1 MKSLSSL
8 PLSRRFSLFLGAIRI
23 IGVAALVVSS
33 VSLAQDDEA
42 KLKLDRWDLPNSPE
56 VDGARKRTTLDEL
69 VRESFWAT
77 APVESQPLDFLAISA
92 GDTEFVAGRVR
103 AWLTVPESG
112 QYSFHVSGD
121 DQVEFWL
128 SDSDRL
134 DGRRLIAKTYQ
145 WTAPNDWEQ
154 GSTQR
159 SRPHTLESGRR
170 YYVEV
175 RWVQWDGPGW
185 FACGWSRGAEGL
197 VTPIPGSWLSRWLP
211 GAEDADSDG
220 LPDSWEAAHGLDPA
234 KATAG
239 DRAEGDRDND
249 GLDNNQERR
258 LGTNPNVADAIGRA
272 GLARLDR
279 WNAIPGAYIFDLHR
293 HLNSRGP
300 LSNPDST
307 NFIESLAV
315 DCAPGERSGQRA
327 RGVLRAPKTGEYTF
341 YVSGDEQSDFWLSD
355 GPSPSRKRRLA
366 YTTVGTGLRSWND
379 HPSQRSSVVQL
390 EAGRDYYFE
399 LWHKED
405 TLGGHFAAAWVLPG
419 SDRPTV
425 IDAAHLGG
433 WLPDSQDG
441 DDDGLP
447 DVWQENHKLNAQDSR
462 AEDRGPFGDPDGDGV
477 ANLQEHAAGTNPRLF
492 DKADAGRHTWEIWHG
507 LEGNDI
513 ASLTSSP
520 RFPAEPDRQAYA
532 AEVDYSELGERYG
545 SRLRG
550 WLVPPVDGA
559 YIFEAAGD
567 NAVEVWISPSESPY
581 EKRPVAE
588 VAFWTQ
594 WRTSRVS
601 TPQTSEPI
609 PLQAGSRYYFE
620 VLHKQG
626 IREDSLSVYW
636 TIPGI
641 GRTIITSEYLLP
653 HQPSQDDGDDDDLP
667 DSWERDRGLDPTV
680 ASGLHGSWGD
690 PDGDGLAN
698 LDEYQRGLDPLK
710 ADADGQPGLVSWEI
724 WRDIPGDILSNLVQD
739 ARFPLQPTARQ
750 WRPRLES
757 PYDVGEQ
764 FGARLRALLVP
775 SRTGLHT
782 FWLTGD
788 NHSQLWLG
796 TTERKFSKRLVGE
809 VTAWVDPGQLDE
821 QGSQRSRAI
830 HLEEGQRYFIE
841 VIYKEKTGQD
851 HGAVYWQP
859 PGSDE
864 RRVIEGAN
872 LAAFTA
878 DPEDLDDDDLP
889 DDWEKRH
896 GIDTASFGLSG
907 GGGDADGDGLTNAD
921 EYSLGTDPTNADTD
935 GDGFTDG
942 EEFFGL
948 KTDPLVA
955 DAGLLDPEV
964 KVGGGSFARASSEW
978 MALGTEAAVLFHR
991 TGTLEYA
998 FDLPTPGVKLLRLDA
1013 RLTGGLL
1020 AGAHATVSLALN
1032 GKSLGEFQI
1041 SSYGGHASSL
1051 AVLTPYLPAGPHR
1064 LHAAILTAHTSITSQ
1079 VDALRVFHPQGTDS
1093 DADGIPDWA
1102 EAHLLRFN
1110 TPSDQPRTSLVS
1122 PYCLEGI
1129 GRLPHWVEV
1138 TSSAA
1143 SAEGNPLAATPGL
1156 LQHWFANVPLDEK
1169 GAPTELTIAAEGGAL
1184 GRKHTIQWA
1193 ALNLFDVENFTLRA
1207 GDSLRL
1213 VASPRQAE
1221 NPEGLEIEIQ
1231 GPASPIV
1238 TASATEIPLVHR
1250 FEAPGA
1256 HTVRV
1261 LNADGE
1267 EMHRSTILAVQADF
1281 GPDFLLYSAKGA
1293 LWVCPDVPSDL
1304 HVEVDSRIDAIEGP
1318 PWPPRG
1324 RQITLY
1330 DSGFG
1335 TRHALARLG
1344 EDGPIVARGTIYVAR
1359 FQNAAHGGHHLLNTL
1374 ADGTQI
1380 VRSTLF
1386 AERLPAGGWIE
1397 VRIIVGGVT
1406 FLDGTTL
1413 ARLTAEDFNAL
1424 GQAYLDFVKPAE
1436 LATATCHTITIF
1448 DAQGRVVA
1456 RW

>member
-1 MKSLSSL
+1 MISPLASIAQDSEAKLLRSSWALPELSESDGSRKRITLEELDRMSFWAAPPQTSL
-8 PLSRRFSLFLGAIRI
+8 PLNSLELASGDSGFIASRVQVL
-23 IGVAALVVSS
+23 
-33 VSLAQDDEA
+33 
-42 KLKLDRWDLPNSPE
+42 
-56 VDGARKRTTLDEL
+56 
-69 VRESFWAT
+69 
-77 APVESQPLDFLAISA
+77 
-92 GDTEFVAGRVR
+92 
-103 AWLTVPESG
+103 LTVPETAE
-112 QYSFHVSGD
+112 YSFSVSGD
-121 DQVEFWL
+121 DQVEFWI
-128 SDSDRL
+128 SDSERL
-134 DGRRLIAKTYQ
+134 EDRRLIAKTFH
-145 WTAPNDWEQ
+145 WTKAEDWKQ
-154 GSTQR
+154 AHTQK
-159 SRPHTLESGRR
+159 SSPLTLESGRR

-175 RWVQWDGPGW
+175 RWVQWDGVGW
-185 FACGWSRGAEGL
+185 FACGWNRGAEGL
-197 VTPIPGSWLSRWLP
+197 TKPIPESWLTRWLP
-211 GAEDADSDG
+211 EPDDADADG
-220 LPDSWEAAHGLDPA
+220 LRDEWEVANGLDPA
-234 KATAG
+234 KATGG

-249 GLDNNQERR
+249 GLDNGQELR
-258 LGTNPNVADAIGRA
+258 LGTNPTVADAIGRA
-272 GLARLDR
+272 GLAQLDR
-279 WNAIPGAYIFDLHR
+279 WNDVSGAYLLDLHR
-293 HLNSRGP
+293 HLRSRASP
-300 LSNPDST
+300 TESDSSK
-307 NFIESLAV
+307 FIETLAI
-315 DCAPGERSGQRA
+315 DCAPGEHYGQRV
-327 RGVLRAPKTGEYTF
+327 RGLLRAPKSGEYTF
-341 YVSGDEQSDFWLSD
+341 YVSGDDQADLWLSD
-355 GPSPSRKRRLA
+355 GPSPFRKRRLA
-366 YTTVGTGLRSWND
+366 FTTVSTGQRSWNE
-379 HPSQRSSVVQL
+379 HPSQRSGIIQL
-390 EAGRDYYFE
+390 DQGRDYYFE
-399 LWHKED
+399 IWHKED
-405 TLGGHFAAAWVLPG
+405 AMGGHFAAAWILPG
-419 SDRPTV
+419 EDHPKV
-425 IDAAHLGG
+425 IEAVHLAG
-433 WLPDSQDG
+433 WSPESQDKN
-441 DDDGLP
+441 DDGLP
-447 DVWQENHKLNAQDSR
+447 DLWQEKNDLKSVETR
-462 AEDRGPFGDPDGDGV
+462 AADHGQFGDPDGDGFS
-477 ANLQEHAAGTNPRLF
+477 NSQEHAAGTNPHNF
-492 DKADAGRHTWEIWHG
+492 DKPASGRLTWEIWHE

-513 ASLTSSP
+513 ASLTASP
-520 RFPAEPDRQAYA
+520 RFPAEPHRQAYA
-532 AEVDYSELGERYG
+532 ADVDYSELGERYG

-559 YIFEAAGD
+559 YIFEASGD
-567 NAVEVWISPSESPY
+567 NAVEVWLSPSESPY
-581 EKRPVAE
+581 EKRVVAE
-588 VAFWTQ
+588 VSFWTQ
-594 WRTSRVS
+594 WRTSRAS
-601 TPQTSEPI
+601 TPQTSEPVA
-609 PLQAGSRYYFE
+609 LRAGSRYYFE

-636 TIPGI
+636 SIPGI
-641 GRTIITSEYLLP
+641 GRTIITGEYLVP
-653 HQPSQDDGDDDDLP
+653 HEPSQDDGDDDDLP
-667 DSWERDRGLDPTV
+667 DLWERDRGLNPTL
-680 ASGLHGSWGD
+680 ASGLHGAWGD

-698 LDEYQRGLDPLK
+698 LLEYQRGLDPLK
-710 ADADGQPGLVSWEI
+710 ADVDGQPGLVSWEI
-724 WRDIPGDILSNLVQD
+724 WRDIPGDILPNLVQD

-809 VTAWVDPGQLDE
+809 VSAWVDPGQLDG

-830 HLEEGQRYFIE
+830 HLEKGQRYFIE

-859 PGSDE
+859 PGSAE
-864 RRVIEGAN
+864 RRLIEGAN

-896 GIDTASFGLSG
+896 GIATASFGLSG

-935 GDGFTDG
+935 GDGFTDS
-942 EEFFGL
+942 EEYFGL

-964 KVGGGSFARASSEW
+964 KVGGGSFARASPEW

-1032 GKSLGEFQI
+1032 SRSLGDFQI

-1079 VDALRVFHPQGTDS
+1079 VDTLRVFNPQGTDG

-1102 EAHLLRFN
+1102 EAHLLRLN
-1110 TPSDQPRTSLVS
+1110 TPTDLPRTSLVS
-1122 PYCLEGI
+1122 PCCLEGI
-1129 GRLPHWVEV
+1129 GRLPHWVKV
-1138 TSSAA
+1138 TSSAGA
-1143 SAEGNPLAATPGL
+1143 AEGKPVAATPGL

-1169 GAPTELTIAAEGGAL
+1169 GAPTELAIASEGGAL
-1184 GRKHTIQWA
+1184 ERKHTIQWA
-1193 ALNLFDVENFTLRA
+1193 SLNLFDVEHFTLRV
-1207 GDSLRL
+1207 GDGLRL
-1213 VASPRQAE
+1213 VALPRQAE
-1221 NPEGLEIEIQ
+1221 KPEGLEIEIQ
-1231 GPASPIV
+1231 GPAGQIV
-1238 TASATEIPLVHR
+1238 TALATEFPLVHR

-1261 LNADGE
+1261 LNTGGE
-1267 EMHRSTILAVQADF
+1267 EMHRSTILVVQADF
-1281 GPDFLLYSAKGA
+1281 GPDFLLYSTKGA
-1293 LWVCPDVPSDL
+1293 LWECPDVPSDL

-1359 FQNAAHGGHHLLNTL
+1359 FQNAAHGGHHLLTTL